1 VRRSSHRYRP
11 RLVLL
16 ALALLATVALWLT
29 GARPASADAEPQ
41 PSAPTLA
48 TATAPTP
55 APTPPPTPAAASAVT
70 PSPSPASRS
79 YDVKVHEKT
88 AFSLKVGRAGQSAPD
103 RARAASRALEAVIDD
118 PDQPTTHVEEDS
130 GSAVIFVGKSP
141 IVTLYDDD
149 AAAAGGDTTLHV
161 FAATV
166 ATRIDDTLRAERRR
180 SAIATRV
187 FSFSLLV
194 FSGLIAFLLFRL
206 VGDLSE
212 RARAWVRENP
222 DGIPALRLGRV
233 EVVRPVAVRGAV
245 SIALALAHR
254 IALFGVVY
262 LWLIFAL
269 SLFEATRSYTD
280 RLAGFVLVPLSALIG
295 RVGAALPLFVVA
307 VVAVVAMGVAVRFV
321 GLFFAGVA
329 RGETNLTWLPREL
342 AGPTSVLVRSGM
354 VIASIV
360 LAAPLITGT
369 DDGALSRAGIVA
381 LVALGIAGTP
391 LLACAAAGV
400 PVVFGRHVR
409 PGEFVEAGGRSGVV
423 RDVTLL
429 EIVLEDAIGCEVR
442 VPQLLGLWHPIRLLG
457 SGAMATMEITVDP
470 HQRPARVEEALVGA
484 AVATCERARVE
495 LVSLDADGG
504 RWRVSGVPRH
514 GKGAAS
520 LADAVAQAIE
530 SQGMALGR
538 ANRRGGSA

>member
-1 VRRSSHRYRP
+1 MAAEASEVRRSSP
-11 RLVLL
+11 RSGAAHALGVLLLL
-16 ALALLATVALWLT
+16 ALAMLSGQLAPVARAQ
-29 GARPASADAEPQ
+29 GEAPQ
-41 PSAPTLA
+41 PSASV
-48 TATAPTP
+48 
-55 APTPPPTPAAASAVT
+55 AASASAPEGATKT
-70 PSPSPASRS
+70 PSPAGRS

-88 AFSLKVGRAGQSAPD
+88 AFALKAARAGQSAQD

-118 PDQPTTHVEEDS
+118 PEQPTTRVEEEA
-130 GSAVIFVGKSP
+130 GAAVVFVGKTP
-141 IVTLYDDD
+141 VVTLSDDD
-149 AAAAGGDTTLHV
+149 SAVAGGDTTLHV
-161 FAATV
+161 YAATL
-166 ATRIDDTLRAERRR
+166 ASRIDDTLRAERRR

-222 DGIPALRLGRV
+222 EGIPALKLGRV
-233 EVVRPVAVRGAV
+233 EVVRPAAVRGAV

-280 RLAGFVLVPLSALIG
+280 RLAGFVLVPLSALLG

-307 VVAVVAMGVAVRFV
+307 IVAVVAMGVAVRFV

-329 RGETNLTWLPREL
+329 RGETHLTWLPREL
-342 AGPTSVLVRSGM
+342 AGPTSVLVRAGM
-354 VIASIV
+354 VIVSIV

-381 LVALGIAGTP
+381 LVALGLAGTP

-409 PGEFVEAGGRSGVV
+409 PGDFVEAGGRAGVV

-429 EIVLEDAIGCEVR
+429 EVVLEDALGCEVR
-442 VPQLLGLWHPIRLLG
+442 VPQLLGLWHPTRVLG
-457 SGAMATMEITVDP
+457 SGAMATVEITVDP
-470 HQRPARVEEALVGA
+470 HQRPARIEEALVGA

-520 LADAVAQAIE
+520 LADAIAQAIE
-530 SQGMALGR
+530 SQGIALGR
-538 ANRRGGSA
+538 SSRRGGSP